1 MSDSDRDEKRDP
13 VSDSESDDA
22 SPTFPLR
29 INYCPNCSFPAEFC
43 EFSGKLEGCKPWL
56 ETQKDVSLEG
66 LSEKGKKAKK
76 PKAEGDVEL
85 PGGKKKKA
93 KEVLINLQ
101 KRGGRKYITSVKGM
115 DQFGMSHFFLFS
127 SYLFIGLDWIGLY
140 WIGWATHVHATINN
154 NNNNNHTHTGHKL
167 DELAKAFKKSFSC
180 GCAVVSNPGQPDA
193 IEIQVRAFFSLDE
206 FIVPILLFVENQA
219 KKNTKKNKQTNKQKH
234 RETCKTLCW
243 NASRPSSRFRR
254 SLSSR
259 WKTSKRFRDTSQ
271 REATLPRP
279 SPLCTPPPPP
289 HPPRAHSPFPLQ
301 QSTETETRE
310 REQNKKEE
318 FLSKI

>member
-1 MSDSDRDEKRDP
+1 MSDSDRDEKKDA

-22 SPTFPLR
+22 ASPSFPLR

-115 DQFGMSHFFLFS
+115 DQFG
-127 SYLFIGLDWIGLY
+127 
-140 WIGWATHVHATINN
+140 
-154 NNNNNHTHTGHKL
+154 HKL

-193 IEIQVRAFFSLDE
+193 IEIQGDVQNTLLERLPTKFKVPKE
-206 FIVPILLFVENQA
+206 FVFKMED
-219 KKNTKKNKQTNKQKH
+219 KQKV
-234 RETCKTLCW
+234 
-243 NASRPSSRFRR
+243 PGY
-254 SLSSR
+254 
-259 WKTSKRFRDTSQ
+259 
-271 REATLPRP
+271 
-279 SPLCTPPPPP
+279 
-289 HPPRAHSPFPLQ
+289 
-301 QSTETETRE
+301 
-310 REQNKKEE
+310 
-318 FLSKI
+318 